1 MIRKISLALIITC
14 TTIIL
19 LTTST
24 TGLKVALSLYNH
36 SSKNKISYSK
46 LKGSLLTGFSSS
58 KLNITSPDFT
68 ASIDGLVINWN
79 LTTPS
84 LTNVEFD
91 SIRAK
96 NIKIK
101 LTKPKRK
108 GSIGTHFPHINKLL
122 IKSIEIARI
131 NIQDHQKQEI
141 EIRNITGNV
150 ELTNK
155 SLNANIKTHLLS
167 PLESDI
173 SFLARGQPE
182 NLNLNLTVNQDKQ
195 EWSLK
200 GKLKHNAFKFHT
212 ENNKLFSGSLE
223 TKGSVSFFPIKWNI
237 EMLGTNIKLSP
248 ITPTIQSPISLRGKS
263 SGEISKSNKIISNSA
278 VTISTKLNKLTTSI
292 TTGSE
297 THLTWG
303 AKLNNL
309 NDLYSRI
316 TGDLFSTGTITLS
329 DNKPTSAK
337 ILARSKE
344 IKFNKTKISKLSINS
359 NITSKSAKNKIKID
373 KAQYN
378 KLRIRKL
385 IIHSSGALSSQNLSI
400 NGIVNTI
407 NINTNILLKKH
418 TNTWKILVKKLKS
431 RLHHFTLQLT
441 KPVSAEASIDHFKV
455 NNLCLSSNATSLCGN
470 LALSHDGWHASLST
484 KRVPYLLLKPFVK
497 LNLIKNATL
506 NSNIAINSKNNKI
519 SNAKF
524 KFEVKNL
531 ALQTSYSSKMNTIGF
546 LSASAKYSN
555 SQWLGSAQLND
566 KMAGNAHLTIHYNT
580 SNSAISGNFNSH
592 IDNMTPLNN
601 VFDVVNLQSGSVISQ
616 LQFFGSIKKPI
627 ITGNVKAQNLSLQI
641 PSVGL
646 TVSHASCDIKASQH
660 QLQTQA
666 KVSINK
672 KSLYILG
679 TTDLTKPSFPS
690 LLTITGKNF
699 PFFDSPFFK
708 ASGSPQLKMKLSLK
722 KLELW
727 GKLKITRAR
736 LYRYSTNKIVTL
748 PENDIV
754 YSDIKKNRIFPT
766 SLSVDISLGPDV
778 IMSTP
783 TIQALLYGNLYL
795 RKNANNPV
803 YANGSISIAKGQYHT
818 LGHTLSIAKHS
829 SLIFS
834 NSLLNNPSLSITATK
849 KIENTSSN
857 LASEIVA
864 GVKVT
869 GNINSP
875 QISLF
880 SIPNTLSQNQI
891 LSLLIFGY
899 TYDMD
904 NIADSQNIL
913 NALSALQL
921 AQTGISNKPNSNP
934 FESLKRKL
942 GISNFS
948 IENQSSSDALGNK
961 ISSNQQT
968 SLVLTKPLSKNI
980 YLRYIRDLSSV
991 TPYNVVQAI
1000 FHISKKWTIRASAN
1014 LSDSQNSIS
1023 TPFNAENYYN
1033 GIDLVYSY
1041 YKN

>member
-1 MIRKISLALIITC
+1 MIRKISLALILTC

-24 TGLKVALSLYNH
+24 TGLKVVISLYNH
-36 SSKNKISYSK
+36 SSKNKISYSN
-46 LKGSLLTGFSSS
+46 LKGSILTGFSSS
-58 KLNITSPDFT
+58 KFNMTSPYFT
-68 ASIDGLVINWN
+68 ASVNGLVINWN
-79 LTTPS
+79 LTTRP
-84 LTNVEFD
+84 LTNIKLNTISARKIE
-91 SIRAK
+91 
-96 NIKIK
+96 IKI
-101 LTKPKRK
+101 TKSNRK
-108 GSIGTHFPHINKLL
+108 ASTETPLPRVGSLQ
-122 IKSIEIARI
+122 IKSIHIARI
-131 NIQDHQKQEI
+131 YIQAYQKQKI
-141 EIRNITGNV
+141 ELKNSTGNI
-150 ELTNK
+150 ELINK
-155 SLNANIKTHLLS
+155 SLNANIKTHLSS

-182 NLNLNLTVNQDKQ
+182 NLNLNLKVNHDKQ
-195 EWSLK
+195 EWNLR

-212 ENNKLFSGSLE
+212 ENNKLFSGRLE
-223 TKGSVSFFPIKWNI
+223 TKGNISFSPTRWNI
-237 EMLGTNIKLSP
+237 EMLGSNIKLSSILP
-248 ITPTIQSPISLRGKS
+248 AIQTPISLRGKS
-263 SGEISKSNKIISNSA
+263 SGKISKSNKIISNSA
-278 VTISTKLNKLTTSI
+278 VTISTKLNELTTSI

-303 AKLNNL
+303 AKLKNL
-309 NDLYSRI
+309 NDLYSRM
-316 TGDLFSTGTITLS
+316 TGDLISTGTITLS
-329 DNKPTSAK
+329 DKKPTSVK

-344 IKFNKTKISKLSINS
+344 IKFNKTKITKLSIES
-359 NITSKSAKNKIKID
+359 NITSKSAKNKIKIE

-385 IIHSSGALSSQNLSI
+385 IIHSSGAPSSQNLSI

-407 NINTNILLKKH
+407 HVTTDILLKKH
-418 TNTWKILVKKLKS
+418 IKNWIIHVKKLKTQ
-431 RLHHFTLQLT
+431 LHHFTLQLT
-441 KPVSAEASIDHFKV
+441 KPVDAATSFDHFKV
-455 NNLCLSSNATSLCGN
+455 NNLCLSSKATSLCGN
-470 LALSHDGWHASLST
+470 LALSYDGWHASLST
-484 KRVPYLLLKPFVK
+484 KRIPYLLLKPFVK

-506 NSNIAINSKNNKI
+506 NSNMAINSKNNQI
-519 SNAKF
+519 TNAKF
-524 KFEVKNL
+524 KLNVKNL
-531 ALQTSYSSKMNTIGF
+531 ALQTSYSSKINTIGF
-546 LSASAKYSN
+546 LSASARYSN
-555 SQWLGSAQLND
+555 SQWQGSAQLKD
-566 KMAGNAHLTIHYNT
+566 KIAGSAQFNMHYNT
-580 SNSAISGNFNSH
+580 SNSAISGNFSSH
-592 IDNMTPLNN
+592 VFNMTPLNN
-601 VFDVVNLQSGSVISQ
+601 VFDVINLKSGSVVSQ

-646 TVSHASCDIKASQH
+646 TVSQASCDIKASRH

-690 LLTITGKNF
+690 LFTITGNNF
-699 PFFDSPFFK
+699 LFFDSPFIK

-748 PENDIV
+748 PESDIV
-754 YSDIKKNRIFPT
+754 YSDITKKRIFPIT
-766 SLSVDISLGPDV
+766 LSVDVSLGPDV
-778 IMSTP
+778 VMTTP

-795 RKNANNPV
+795 RKNANNPI
-803 YANGSISIAKGQYHT
+803 YANGSISIAKGQYHA

-849 KIENTSSN
+849 KIDNTSSN

-869 GNINSP
+869 GKINSP
-875 QISLF
+875 KISLF
-880 SIPNTLSQNQI
+880 SIPNTFSQNQI

-934 FESLKRKL
+934 LELLKRKL

-1033 GIDLVYSY
+1033 GVDLVYSY